1 MFVYAAAL
9 VLVLLFLS
17 SAVKILNEYERGV
30 VFRLGRV
37 IGCKGP
43 GLILLIPAID
53 KMVRV
58 DLRVVAM
65 DVPAQ
70 DVITRDNVT
79 IKVSAVLYF
88 RVIDP
93 NRAIVGVEN
102 YLYAT
107 SQLSQTT
114 LRSVCGQAELDE
126 LLASREKINTHL
138 QEILDKDTEPWG
150 VKVAKV
156 EIKNIDLPQ
165 EMQRAIA
172 KQAEAE
178 RERRAKVIG
187 AEGEFQ
193 AAQKLSD
200 AAKII
205 GENPIALQ
213 LRYLQTLREVAAE
226 NNSTTIFP
234 VPIDLLTPFMQLAK
248 MVTPAPRRRSDEV
261 SSPFRGGDPRP
272 LRLRGGA
279 SAGACAPGRSSRVA
293 AFHRPGADAAGA
305 HHPSRS
311 RRGISLRGDGDP
323 VHPCAPF
330 ARGIG
335 SRPRRGDDPG
345 VGRRREAGRR
355 SGGSRHL
362 VRGRG
367 TDPVERVE
375 APRRRP
381 RRGGGAG
388 PARREPESGRTGPL
402 PREERGAARRRRGAV
417 RDVRRRRG
425 QPGGRAAVPP
435 GGARGDGG
443 VRADV
448 RRRGGREAARPR
460 V

>member
-1 MFVYAAAL
+1 MIMYAAAL
-9 VLVLLFLS
+9 VLVFLFLS

-37 IGCKGP
+37 IGSKGP
-43 GLILLIPAID
+43 GLILLIPAVD

-114 LRSVCGQAELDE
+114 LRSVCGQVELDE
-126 LLASREKINTHL
+126 LLAEREKINAHL

-178 RERRAKVIG
+178 RERRAKVID

-205 GENPIALQ
+205 GQNPIALQ

-234 VPIDLLTPFMQLAK
+234 VPIDLLTPFMRGAR
-248 MVTPAPRRRSDEV
+248 AFSD
-261 SSPFRGGDPRP
+261 
-272 LRLRGGA
+272 A
-279 SAGACAPGRSSRVA
+279 
-293 AFHRPGADAAGA
+293 
-305 HHPSRS
+305 
-311 RRGISLRGDGDP
+311 
-323 VHPCAPF
+323 
-330 ARGIG
+330 
-335 SRPRRGDDPG
+335 
-345 VGRRREAGRR
+345 
-355 SGGSRHL
+355 L
-362 VRGRG
+362 VKK
-367 TDPVERVE
+367 
-375 APRRRP
+375 
-381 RRGGGAG
+381 
-388 PARREPESGRTGPL
+388 ESG
-402 PREERGAARRRRGAV
+402 
-417 RDVRRRRG
+417 
-425 QPGGRAAVPP
+425 PGTPP
-435 GGARGDGG
+435 A
-443 VRADV
+443 
-448 RRRGGREAARPR
+448 E
-460 V
+460 